1 MADNY
6 STDIY
11 GINEVIDNIKKNF
24 IEDQSEETLA
34 LSTYGYLG
42 AVQSSIARSVMINVG
57 EYANEVFPSRC
68 KFDKNILMHAVSY
81 NIGDINAKPG
91 IFYGFISILESD
103 VKQLME
109 NNTLIIDH
117 NCKFFIEEFEF
128 HLDYDIIISRAKLST
143 GESIYTARY
152 DISTTN
158 KISNIINPYLQA
170 PAKMK
175 LNGKDYIVINCQ
187 MHQVS
192 YSEIPNKLTSSSII
206 DNKTYNF
213 EFEDQLADFYVEIT
227 ENGKTTRLIPLLEGI
242 NLNNEINYCYYSYID
257 TNTIRVRFDSSS
269 YLPKINADIKTFIQ
283 TTKGTAGEFEYNKDL
298 NMVLESDNINYRNAI
313 IILSLQTNVHGAE
326 DSRSIAELKKLLPKE
341 ALAKGVYTT
350 KQDIDNYFNTINVD
364 NNKIEIRDRIDNQ
377 LGRSFYAYIVMKD
390 DNNIVI
396 PTNTIK
402 LNIAESEFNSTKD
415 GINVIKQGSYILYN
429 SQTKLGTVKQNPTEE
444 ELASADFIY
453 TSVFLTVVNHS
464 PLYVAYYMPL
474 VDTSPILYFKEI
486 NGNTPLTF
494 ISTYIRWR
502 REFLTDES
510 IYKLNITV
518 TQNADIDMGILKEIK
533 DELTEE
539 IVDIECNLKV
549 ICVLYN
555 DGNTAYRYAE
565 AELIGYDLNT
575 FGYQFQLNL
584 ETNDVINEDNK
595 IRISNVYNLQTTEE
609 AYGYFSSNIG
619 INIYVLAKFDNDY
632 KRYDLDNYVPG
643 LEGYSV
649 CNIYKVDG
657 GVDFFTNYSSNITS
671 FVKPT
676 TISDGGNGYSIEG
689 IPVVKH
695 EYIQDESHIKTIT
708 DQLASKKLYIDAA
721 IDLLENNFGIDF
733 KFFNTYGPSQTYTL
747 ADGRFLD
754 RVDLS
759 FRFKTKL
766 FINVDK
772 NTIDYIKRDI
782 KEAIENI
789 NNISSIHIPNI
800 TTMIE
805 KKYSEAIEYF
815 EFLGFNKYGP
825 GVQHLYRNE
834 LNDIS
839 IVPELVNI
847 QVDQETMEPMISI
860 EIEECQNI

>member
-11 GINEVIDNIKKNF
+11 EINELVDNIKKNF

-42 AVQSSIARSVMINVG
+42 AVQSSIARSVLINVG
-57 EYANEVFPSRC
+57 EFANEVFPSKC

-91 IFYGFISILESD
+91 IFYGFLSFLESD
-103 VKQLME
+103 IKQLME

-128 HLDYDIIISRAKLST
+128 HLDYDIIISRAKLSS

-175 LNGKDYIVINCQ
+175 IDGKDYIVINCQ

-192 YSEIPNKLTSSSII
+192 YTIIPNKLTSSNII
-206 DNKTYNF
+206 ENKTYNF
-213 EFEDQLADFYVEIT
+213 EFEDQLADFFVEVT
-227 ENGKTTRLIPLLEGI
+227 DNGKTIRLIPLLEGI
-242 NLNNEINYCYYSYID
+242 NINNEFNYCYYSYID

-269 YLPKINADIKTFIQ
+269 YIPGINTDIKTIIQ
-283 TTKGTAGEFEYNKDL
+283 TTKGTAGEFSYNKDL
-298 NMVLESDNINYRNAI
+298 NIVLESDNISYRNAI
-313 IILSLQTNVHGAE
+313 VVLSLQTEVHGAE
-326 DSRSIAELKKLLPKE
+326 DSRSVSELKKLLPKE
-341 ALAKGVYTT
+341 ALAKGIYTT
-350 KQDIDNYFNTINVD
+350 KQDLDNYFNMINVD
-364 NNKIEIRDRIDNQ
+364 NNKIEIRDRMDNQ

-390 DNNIVI
+390 DNNTVI

-402 LNIAESEFNSTKD
+402 LNIAESEFTSTD
-415 GINVIKQGSYILYN
+415 NGVNVIKQGSYILYD
-429 SQTKLGTVKQNPTEE
+429 SMTKLGTVKQNPSQEE
-444 ELASADFIY
+444 IEASDFIY
-453 TSVFLTVVNHS
+453 TSTFLTVVNHS

-474 VDTSPILYFKEI
+474 VDTSPILYFSEI
-486 NGNTPLTF
+486 NANTPLTF
-494 ISTYIRWR
+494 ISTYVRWR
-502 REFLTDES
+502 REFLTDTNV
-510 IYKLNITV
+510 YKLNITI
-518 TQNADIDMGILKEIK
+518 TQNADIDMGMLTEIK
-533 DELTEE
+533 NEDGD
-539 IVDIECNLKV
+539 IVDIETNIRV

-555 DGNTAYRYAE
+555 DGNVVYRYAE
-565 AELIGYDLNT
+565 AELASYDLDR
-575 FGYQFQLNL
+575 FSYEFQLNL
-584 ETNDVINEDNK
+584 DTNDVINEDNK
-595 IRISNVYNLQTTEE
+595 IKINNVYNLKTTENV
-609 AYGYFSSNIG
+609 YGYFSSNIAM
-619 INIYVLAKFDNDY
+619 NIYILAKFDNDY
-632 KRYDLDNYVPG
+632 ARYDLDNYVPG

-657 GVDFFTNYSSNITS
+657 GVDFFTNYSANITS
-671 FVKPT
+671 FVTPT
-676 TISDGGNGYSIEG
+676 SLSGGGNGYSITG
-689 IPVVKH
+689 IPVVKYD
-695 EYIQDESHIKTIT
+695 YIQDESHIKSIT
-708 DQLASKKLYIDAA
+708 EQLASKKLYIDAA

-747 ADGRFLD
+747 SDGRFLD
-754 RVDLS
+754 RVDLT

-766 FINVDK
+766 FANVDK

-782 KEAIENI
+782 KDIVENI
-789 NNISSIHIPNI
+789 NNISSIHMPNI
-800 TTMIE
+800 TTTIE
-805 KKYSEAIEYF
+805 KKYAEAVEYF

-847 QVDQETMEPMISI
+847 QVDKETLEPMINI
-860 EIEECQNI
+860 EIEEPKNM